1 MLLDRG
7 SEFDDIEGME
17 RSCADPS
24 RKRCACYFADPSR
37 PDQKGACEKNHVELR
52 KVLPK
57 GASLAPLDAATLSEV
72 CSHVNS
78 TVRRGCGNASPIK
91 LAKLVFP
98 QYLLDNL
105 GIREIPAKDVISA
118 PGILYRPE

>member
-37 PDQKGACEKNHVELR
+37 PDQ
-52 KVLPK
+52 
-57 GASLAPLDAATLSEV
+57 
-72 CSHVNS
+72 
-78 TVRRGCGNASPIK
+78 NASPIK